1 MSPKVTQQYKLE
13 LREKIIKAAIDA
25 FSKYG
30 FDRTR
35 MDDVAKTADLSKG
48 TIYLHFKSKEDL
60 FYAICENNLAE
71 AKQQILTMF
80 AKKEDLVSEIE
91 RFYDVFRKKKTTN
104 ERVFFETIA
113 ESARNAELRKALYK
127 QRMNIFETAV
137 GWVNLQIERGF
148 FRKNIDANAIA
159 VGLVSLY
166 DGLTVN
172 KLLGVSEDYNKKAW
186 VETIRAII
194 IGIS

>member
-71 AKQQILTMF
+71 AKQRISTMF

-91 RFYDVFRKKKTTN
+91 RFYDVFRKKKTAN

>member
-1 MSPKVTQQYKLE
+1 MSPKVTPQYKIE
-13 LREKIIKAAIDA
+13 IRGKIIKAAIDA

-60 FYAICENNLAE
+60 FYAICENNLTE
-71 AKQQILTMF
+71 TKRQISTLF
-80 AKKEDLVSEIE
+80 VKKEEIVSEID
-91 RFYDVFRKKKTTN
+91 RYYDLFRKKMTAT
-104 ERVFFETIA
+104 ERVFFETVA
-113 ESARNAELRKALYK
+113 ESARNEELQKALYK
-127 QRMNIFETAV
+127 QRMNVFETAI

-186 VETIRAII
+186 IETFRAII
-194 IGIS
+194 VGIS

>member
-1 MSPKVTQQYKLE
+1 MSPKVTQQYKIE
-13 LREKIIKAAIDA
+13 IREKIIKAAIDA

-71 AKQQILTMF
+71 AKQQISTMF
-80 AKKEDLVSEIE
+80 AKKEDLVLEIE
-91 RFYDVFRKKKTTN
+91 RFYDFFRKKKTAN

-127 QRMNIFETAV
+127 QRMNIFETAI

>member
-1 MSPKVTQQYKLE
+1 MSPKVTQQYKIE
-13 LREKIIKAAIDA
+13 IREKIIKAAIDA

-71 AKQQILTMF
+71 AKQQISTMF

-91 RFYDVFRKKKTTN
+91 RFYDVFRNKKTAN

>member
-91 RFYDVFRKKKTTN
+91 RFYDVFRKKKTAN

>member
-1 MSPKVTQQYKLE
+1 MSPKVTQQYKIE
-13 LREKIIKAAIDA
+13 IREKIIKAAIDA
-25 FSKYG
+25 FSKNG

-71 AKQQILTMF
+71 AKQQISTMF

-91 RFYDVFRKKKTTN
+91 RFYDVFRNKKTAN

-127 QRMNIFETAV
+127 QRMNIFETAI

-194 IGIS
+194 TGIS

>member
-1 MSPKVTQQYKLE
+1 MSPKVTQQYKIE
-13 LREKIIKAAIDA
+13 IREKIIKAAIDA

-71 AKQQILTMF
+71 AKQQISTMF
-80 AKKEDLVSEIE
+80 ANKEDLVSEIE
-91 RFYDVFRKKKTTN
+91 RFYDVFRNKKTAN

-127 QRMNIFETAV
+127 QRMNIFETAI

>member
-71 AKQQILTMF
+71 AKQQISTMF

-91 RFYDVFRKKKTTN
+91 RFYDVFRNKKTAN
-104 ERVFFETIA
+104 EGVFFETIA
-113 ESARNAELRKALYK
+113 ESSRNAELRKALYK
-127 QRMNIFETAV
+127 QRMNIFETAI

>member
-1 MSPKVTQQYKLE
+1 MSPKVTQQYKIE
-13 LREKIIKAAIDA
+13 IREKIIKAAIDA

-71 AKQQILTMF
+71 AKQQISTMF

-91 RFYDVFRKKKTTN
+91 RFYDVFRKKKTAN
-104 ERVFFETIA
+104 EKVFFETIA

>member
-1 MSPKVTQQYKLE
+1 MSPKVTQQYKIE
-13 LREKIIKAAIDA
+13 IREKIIKAAIDA

-71 AKQQILTMF
+71 AKQQISTMF

-91 RFYDVFRKKKTTN
+91 RFYDVFRNKKTAN

-127 QRMNIFETAV
+127 QRMNIFETAI

-166 DGLTVN
+166 DGLTIN

>member
-71 AKQQILTMF
+71 AKQQISTMF
-80 AKKEDLVSEIE
+80 AKKEDLVSQIE
-91 RFYDVFRKKKTTN
+91 RFYDVFRKKKTAN

>member
-1 MSPKVTQQYKLE
+1 MSPKVTKQYKIE
-13 LREKIIKAAIDA
+13 IREKIIKAAIDA
-25 FSKYG
+25 FSKNG

-71 AKQQILTMF
+71 AKQQISTMF

-91 RFYDVFRKKKTTN
+91 RFYDVFRKKKTAN

-127 QRMNIFETAV
+127 QRLNIFETAV

-194 IGIS
+194 IGIR

>member
-1 MSPKVTQQYKLE
+1 
-13 LREKIIKAAIDA
+13 
-25 FSKYG
+25 
-30 FDRTR
+30 
-35 MDDVAKTADLSKG
+35 
-48 TIYLHFKSKEDL
+48 
-60 FYAICENNLAE
+60 
-71 AKQQILTMF
+71 MF
-80 AKKEDLVSEIE
+80 AKKEDLVSQIE
-91 RFYDVFRKKKTTN
+91 RFYDVFRKKKTAN

-127 QRMNIFETAV
+127 QRLNIFETSV

-172 KLLGVSEDYNKKAW
+172 NLLGVSEDCNKKAW

>member
-1 MSPKVTQQYKLE
+1 MSPKVTQQYKIE
-13 LREKIIKAAIDA
+13 IREKIIKAAIDA
-25 FSKYG
+25 FSKNG

-71 AKQQILTMF
+71 AKQQISTMF

-91 RFYDVFRKKKTTN
+91 RFYDVFRNKKTAN

-127 QRMNIFETAV
+127 QRMNIFETAI

-166 DGLTVN
+166 DGFTVN

-194 IGIS
+194 TGIS

>member
-1 MSPKVTQQYKLE
+1 MSPKVTQQYKIE
-13 LREKIIKAAIDA
+13 IREKIIKAAIDA

-71 AKQQILTMF
+71 AKQRISTMF

-91 RFYDVFRKKKTTN
+91 RFYDVFRNKKTAN

>member
-1 MSPKVTQQYKLE
+1 MSPKVTPQYKIE

-71 AKQQILTMF
+71 AKQLISTMF

-91 RFYDVFRKKKTTN
+91 RFYDVFRKKKTAN

-127 QRMNIFETAV
+127 QRMNIFETVV

-172 KLLGVSEDYNKKAW
+172 KLLGVNEDYNKKAW

>member
-60 FYAICENNLAE
+60 FYAICQNNLAE
-71 AKQQILTMF
+71 AKQQISTMF

-91 RFYDVFRKKKTTN
+91 RFYDVFRTKKTAN

>member
-1 MSPKVTQQYKLE
+1 MSPKVTPQYKIE
-13 LREKIIKAAIDA
+13 IRGKIIKAAIDA

-60 FYAICENNLAE
+60 FYAICENNLTE
-71 AKQQILTMF
+71 TKRQISTLF
-80 AKKEDLVSEIE
+80 VKKEEIVSEID
-91 RFYDVFRKKKTTN
+91 RYYDLFRKKMTAT
-104 ERVFFETIA
+104 ERVFFETVA
-113 ESARNAELRKALYK
+113 ESARNEELQKALYK
-127 QRMNIFETAV
+127 QRMNVFETAI

-186 VETIRAII
+186 IETLRAII
-194 IGIS
+194 VGIS

>member
-1 MSPKVTQQYKLE
+1 MSPKVTQQYKIE
-13 LREKIIKAAIDA
+13 IREKIIKAAIDA
-25 FSKYG
+25 FSKNG

-71 AKQQILTMF
+71 AKQQISTMF
-80 AKKEDLVSEIE
+80 AKKEDIVSEIE
-91 RFYDVFRKKKTTN
+91 RFYDVFRNKKTAN

-127 QRMNIFETAV
+127 QRMNIFETAI

-194 IGIS
+194 TGIS

>member
-1 MSPKVTQQYKLE
+1 LSPKVTPQYKIE
-13 LREKIIKAAIDA
+13 IRGKIIKAAIDA

-48 TIYLHFKSKEDL
+48 TIYLHFRSKEDL

-71 AKQQILTMF
+71 TKRQISTLF
-80 AKKEDLVSEIE
+80 VKKEEIVSEIE
-91 RFYDVFRKKKTTN
+91 RYYDLFRKKMTAT
-104 ERVFFETIA
+104 ERVFFETVA
-113 ESARNAELRKALYK
+113 ESARNEELQKALYK
-127 QRMNIFETAV
+127 QRMNVFETAI

-186 VETIRAII
+186 IETLRAII
-194 IGIS
+194 VGIS

>member
-1 MSPKVTQQYKLE
+1 MSPKVTQQYKTE
-13 LREKIIKAAIDA
+13 IREKIIKAAIDA

-60 FYAICENNLAE
+60 FYAICKNNLAE
-71 AKQQILTMF
+71 AKQQISIMF
-80 AKKEDLVSEIE
+80 ATKEDLVSQIE
-91 RFYDVFRKKKTTN
+91 RFYDVFRNKKTAN
-104 ERVFFETIA
+104 DRVFFETIA

-127 QRMNIFETAV
+127 QRLNILETAI

-148 FRKNIDANAIA
+148 FRKNIDASAIA

-172 KLLGVSEDYNKKAW
+172 KLLGVSEDCNKKAW

-194 IGIS
+194 SGIS

>member
-1 MSPKVTQQYKLE
+1 MSPKVTQQYKIE
-13 LREKIIKAAIDA
+13 IREKIIKAAIDA

-71 AKQQILTMF
+71 AKQQISTMF
-80 AKKEDLVSEIE
+80 ARKEDLVSEIE
-91 RFYDVFRKKKTTN
+91 RFYDVFRNKKTAN

-127 QRMNIFETAV
+127 QRMNIFETAI

>member
-1 MSPKVTQQYKLE
+1 MSPKVTQQYKIE
-13 LREKIIKAAIDA
+13 IREKIIKAAIDA

-35 MDDVAKTADLSKG
+35 MDDVAKTADISKG

-71 AKQQILTMF
+71 AKQQISTMF

-91 RFYDVFRKKKTTN
+91 RFYDVFRNKKTAN

-127 QRMNIFETAV
+127 QRMNIFETAI
-137 GWVNLQIERGF
+137 GWVNLQVERGF

>member
-1 MSPKVTQQYKLE
+1 MSPKVTPQYKIE
-13 LREKIIKAAIDA
+13 IRGKIIKAAIDA

-48 TIYLHFKSKEDL
+48 TIYLHFRSKEDL
-60 FYAICENNLAE
+60 FYAICENNLTE
-71 AKQQILTMF
+71 TKRQISTLF
-80 AKKEDLVSEIE
+80 VKKEEIVSEID
-91 RFYDVFRKKKTTN
+91 RYYDLFRKKMTAT
-104 ERVFFETIA
+104 ERVFFETVA
-113 ESARNAELRKALYK
+113 ESARNEELQKALYK
-127 QRMNIFETAV
+127 QRMNVFETAI

-186 VETIRAII
+186 IETLRAII
-194 IGIS
+194 VGIS

>member
-71 AKQQILTMF
+71 TKQRISTMF

-91 RFYDVFRKKKTTN
+91 RFYDVFRKKKTAN

>member
-1 MSPKVTQQYKLE
+1 MSPKVTQQYKIE
-13 LREKIIKAAIDA
+13 IREKIIKAAIDA

-71 AKQQILTMF
+71 AKQQISTMF

-91 RFYDVFRKKKTTN
+91 RFYDVFRKKKTAN

-127 QRMNIFETAV
+127 QRMNIFETAI

>member
-1 MSPKVTQQYKLE
+1 MSPKVTQQYKKE
-13 LREKIIKAAIDA
+13 IREKIIKAAIDA

-71 AKQQILTMF
+71 AKQQISTMF
-80 AKKEDLVSEIE
+80 ARKEDLVSEIE
-91 RFYDVFRKKKTTN
+91 RFYDVFRNKKTAN

-127 QRMNIFETAV
+127 QRMNIFETAI

>member
-1 MSPKVTQQYKLE
+1 MSPKVTQQYKIE
-13 LREKIIKAAIDA
+13 IREKIIKAAIDA
-25 FSKYG
+25 FSKNG

-71 AKQQILTMF
+71 AKQQISTMF
-80 AKKEDLVSEIE
+80 AKKEDIVSEIE
-91 RFYDVFRKKKTTN
+91 RFYDVFRNKKTAN

>member
-1 MSPKVTQQYKLE
+1 MSPKVTKQYKIE
-13 LREKIIKAAIDA
+13 IREKIIKAAIDA
-25 FSKYG
+25 FSKNG

-71 AKQQILTMF
+71 AKQQISIMF
-80 AKKEDLVSEIE
+80 AKKEDLVSQIE
-91 RFYDVFRKKKTTN
+91 RFYEVFRKKKTAN

-127 QRMNIFETAV
+127 QRLNIFETAV

>member
-1 MSPKVTQQYKLE
+1 MSPKVTQQYKIE
-13 LREKIIKAAIDA
+13 IREKIIKAAIDA

-71 AKQQILTMF
+71 AKQQISTMF

-91 RFYDVFRKKKTTN
+91 RFYDVFRKKKTAN

>member
-1 MSPKVTQQYKLE
+1 MSPKVTQQYKIE
-13 LREKIIKAAIDA
+13 IREKIIKAAIDA

-91 RFYDVFRKKKTTN
+91 RFYDVFRNKKTAN

-127 QRMNIFETAV
+127 QRMNIFETAI

>member
-1 MSPKVTQQYKLE
+1 LSPKVTPQYKIE
-13 LREKIIKAAIDA
+13 IRGKIIKAAIDA

-60 FYAICENNLAE
+60 FYAICENNLTE
-71 AKQQILTMF
+71 TKRQISTLF
-80 AKKEDLVSEIE
+80 VKKEEIVSEID
-91 RFYDVFRKKKTTN
+91 RYYDLFRKKMTAT
-104 ERVFFETIA
+104 ERVFFETVA
-113 ESARNAELRKALYK
+113 ESARNEELQKALYK
-127 QRMNIFETAV
+127 QRMNVFETAI

-186 VETIRAII
+186 IETLRAII
-194 IGIS
+194 VGIS

>member
-1 MSPKVTQQYKLE
+1 MSPKVTQQYKIE
-13 LREKIIKAAIDA
+13 IREKIIKAAIDA
-25 FSKYG
+25 FSKNG

-71 AKQQILTMF
+71 AKQQISIIF
-80 AKKEDLVSEIE
+80 AKNEDLVSQIE
-91 RFYDVFRKKKTTN
+91 RFYEVFRKKKTAN

-127 QRMNIFETAV
+127 QRLNIFETAV

-194 IGIS
+194 IGIR

>member
-71 AKQQILTMF
+71 AKQRISTMF

-91 RFYDVFRKKKTTN
+91 RFYDVFRNKKTAN
-104 ERVFFETIA
+104 EGVFFETIA
-113 ESARNAELRKALYK
+113 ESSRNAELRKALYK

>member
-1 MSPKVTQQYKLE
+1 MSPKVTQRYKIE
-13 LREKIIKAAIDA
+13 IREKIIKAAIDA

-71 AKQQILTMF
+71 AKQQISTMF
-80 AKKEDLVSEIE
+80 ARKEDLVSEIE
-91 RFYDVFRKKKTTN
+91 RFYDVFRNKKTAN

-127 QRMNIFETAV
+127 QRMNIFETAI

>member
-71 AKQQILTMF
+71 AKQQISTMF

>member
-1 MSPKVTQQYKLE
+1 MSPKVSPQYKIE
-13 LREKIIKAAIDA
+13 IRGKIIKAAIDA

-71 AKQQILTMF
+71 TKRQISTLF
-80 AKKEDLVSEIE
+80 VKKEEIVSEIE
-91 RFYDVFRKKKTTN
+91 RYYDLFRKKMTAT
-104 ERVFFETIA
+104 ERVFFETVA
-113 ESARNAELRKALYK
+113 ESARNEELQKALYK
-127 QRMNIFETAV
+127 QRMNVFETAI

-172 KLLGVSEDYNKKAW
+172 KLLGVSEDYNKRAW
-186 VETIRAII
+186 IETLRAII
-194 IGIS
+194 VGIS

>member
-1 MSPKVTQQYKLE
+1 MSPKVTQQYKIE
-13 LREKIIKAAIDA
+13 IREKIIKAAIDA

-30 FDRTR
+30 YDRTR

-71 AKQQILTMF
+71 AKQQISTMF

-91 RFYDVFRKKKTTN
+91 RFYDVFRKKKTAN
-104 ERVFFETIA
+104 EKVFFETIA

>member
-1 MSPKVTQQYKLE
+1 MSPKVTQQYKIE
-13 LREKIIKAAIDA
+13 IREKIIKAAIDA
-25 FSKYG
+25 FSKNG

-35 MDDVAKTADLSKG
+35 MDDIAKLADLSKG
-48 TIYLHFKSKEDL
+48 TIYLHFKSKEHL

-71 AKQQILTMF
+71 AKQQISIMF
-80 AKKEDLVSEIE
+80 AKKEDLVSQIE
-91 RFYDVFRKKKTTN
+91 RFYDVFRKKKTAN

-127 QRMNIFETAV
+127 QRLNIFETAV

>member
-1 MSPKVTQQYKLE
+1 MSPKVTQQYKIE
-13 LREKIIKAAIDA
+13 IREKIIKAAIDA

-60 FYAICENNLAE
+60 FYAICENNIAE
-71 AKQQILTMF
+71 AKQQISTMF

-91 RFYDVFRKKKTTN
+91 RFYDVFRNKKTAN
-104 ERVFFETIA
+104 ERVFFETVA

-127 QRMNIFETAV
+127 QRMNIFETAI